1 MSRVQTRSL
10 VVQAE
15 QPVALGV
22 FKFDRFQTTSFF
34 VRGKYLYINHN
45 ISPLLDVMEL
55 TNCLGQD
62 GSLVAK
68 HDLPTCL
75 KQRTS
80 EDKLWLALASLSA
93 DKRLQLLVMNW
104 QLFLGS
110 CRQSASSPGTALL
123 CES

>member
-1 MSRVQTRSL
+1 MSRTSCVQTRSL

-15 QPVALGV
+15 QPGTLAI
-22 FKFDRFQTTSFF
+22 FKSDRFQTTSFF
-34 VRGKYLYINHN
+34 VRGKYLCINNN
-45 ISPLLDVMEL
+45 ILPLLDVVEL
-55 TNCLGQD
+55 TQCLGQD

-104 QLFLGS
+104 QLSVL
-110 CRQSASSPGTALL
+110 
-123 CES
+123 